1 MTIKTVNPTTTNKN
15 DESSPQSESNSNQ
28 LSTENIPTS
37 SESEVNKK
45 VQASED
51 GEAEITFQ
59 RRSQFK
65 LSENSKRR
73 FH

>member
-1 MTIKTVNPTTTNKN
+1 MTIQTVNPTTTNKN
-15 DESSPQSESNSNQ
+15 DESSPQSESKPIMHSE
-28 LSTENIPTS
+28 ENIPTA
-37 SESEVNKK
+37 SESELNKK
-45 VQASED
+45 VQDSED

>member
-1 MTIKTVNPTTTNKN
+1 MTIQTVNPTTTNKN
-15 DESSPQSESNSNQ
+15 DESSPQSESKSIKH
-28 LSTENIPTS
+28 SEENIPTA
-37 SESEVNKK
+37 SESELNKK
-45 VQASED
+45 VQDSED